1 MSKKNVPTARSVTV
15 ACRGIRGATTAE
27 ANTAAAI
34 GKATKELLRE
44 LVKAN
49 DLKPDQIAA
58 AIFSTT
64 HDLNAAFPATTARLM
79 GWTHVALMSTNEM
92 DVPEAL
98 KRCIRVLLLVNTD
111 KKQDE
116 VQFVYL
122 KEAVALRNQ
131 SAATS

>member
-1 MSKKNVPTARSVTV
+1 MTV

-27 ANTAAAI
+27 ANTAEAI
-34 GKATKELLRE
+34 GKATTELLRE
-44 LVKAN
+44 LIKAN

-79 GWTHVALMSTNEM
+79 GWTHVALMGTNEI
-92 DVPEAL
+92 DVPNAL
-98 KRCIRVLLLVNTD
+98 KKCIRVLLLVNTE
-111 KKQDE
+111 KRQDE

-122 KEAVALRNQ
+122 KEAVVLRTQ
-131 SAATS
+131 GVPTA

>member
-1 MSKKNVPTARSVTV
+1 MTV

-27 ANTAAAI
+27 ANTADAI
-34 GKATKELLRE
+34 SKATKELLDA

-49 DLKPDQIAA
+49 DIKAEQVAA

-92 DVPEAL
+92 DVPGAL
-98 KRCIRVLLLVNTD
+98 GHCIRVLLLVNTE
-111 KKQDE
+111 KTQEE

-122 KEAVALRNQ
+122 KEAVSLR
-131 SAATS
+131 SRGVAAS